1 MGTSDPLFTFFCF
14 PHGRPLDTS
23 NFLLFGDFLD
33 CEQLMVKLVTT
44 LLTWKCP
51 ICRGMAPP
59 PLDYDYNEL
68 IVRLISDC
76 YLQIEEFQFTFT

>member
-1 MGTSDPLFTFFCF
+1 MEIHL
-14 PHGRPLDTS
+14 
-23 NFLLFGDFLD
+23 
-33 CEQLMVKLVTT
+33 VKVQAGLRQIDRLVEIIE
-44 LLTWKCP
+44 LPRVVMSKCP